1 MCVFSFKTI
10 AVLLWQVMKAF
21 SLPES
26 EIQQIAEWPVH
37 DFSLASASSNV
48 CFLQIHVLRTV
59 RSSNSGLDCTSIKI
73 RKQSSSVAT
82 YFYNTCMYIFK
93 NL

>member
-10 AVLLWQVMKAF
+10 ALSFWQVMKAF
-21 SLPES
+21 SLPEC

-37 DFSLASASSNV
+37 SFSLVSASSNV

-59 RSSNSGLDCTSIKI
+59 RSSNSGLDCTSIKVT
-73 RKQSSSVAT
+73 RQSGPLAT
-82 YFYNTCMYIFK
+82 YFCNTCMYVF
-93 NL
+93 

>member
-10 AVLLWQVMKAF
+10 ALSFWQVMKAF
-21 SLPES
+21 SLPEC

-37 DFSLASASSNV
+37 SFSLVSASSNV

-59 RSSNSGLDCTSIKI
+59 RSSNSGLDCTSIKV
-73 RKQSSSVAT
+73 RRQSGPLAT
-82 YFYNTCMYIFK
+82 YFCNTCMYVF
-93 NL
+93 